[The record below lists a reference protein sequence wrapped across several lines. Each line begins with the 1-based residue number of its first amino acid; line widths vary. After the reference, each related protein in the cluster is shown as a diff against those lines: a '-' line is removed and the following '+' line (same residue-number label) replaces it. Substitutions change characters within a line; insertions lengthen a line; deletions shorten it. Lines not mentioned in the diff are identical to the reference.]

1 MMQTATSPTSGS
13 RARRWGLPEVGRR
26 RPFVVAMVID
36 TVGTGLYLPFTVLYF
51 TATTQLSIAQVGLG
65 LSIAAG
71 AGLAL
76 SPVLGGSVDAKGAK
90 PVLIASNIIRFVAF
104 AAAPLVGAMWS
115 LLAVTLGMEI
125 GMRAFWASYV
135 PLVAEIAAPHER
147 PRWFGFLTSVR
158 NAGLGLGSLLAGV
171 AVAIG
176 GGGAYDVIV
185 LMNAASF
192 ALAGWLIWITP
203 VAGRATGPAPSSGAW
218 RTVLTDRPYVALA
231 LANLA
236 YTLSMVS
243 LTILLPVYVVET
255 LSLPTWLGGVV
266 IALNCVLVTFGQGPT
281 VRLIEQ
287 RTTIWALRVSA
298 ALFSA
303 AFVVLALVVSLPAI
317 AAIPMLL
324 AGVVVFTFGE
334 LFESPSMAA
343 LSTDAAPAALRG
355 RYLTM
360 HQMSWTIASIIGPAL
375 FTWLLSVQSVLPWL
389 FLAAMA
395 ALGTVTI
402 PTVGRLLAPRL
413 QAQIPQIMDAGRE
426 T

>member
-1 MMQTATSPTSGS
+1 MSVAGGPSSSRWSSTRSAPASTCRSPFCTS
-13 RARRWGLPEVGRR
+13 LR
-26 RPFVVAMVID
+26 RPICP
-36 TVGTGLYLPFTVLYF
+36 LP
-51 TATTQLSIAQVGLG
+51 
-65 LSIAAG
+65 
-71 AGLAL
+71 
-76 SPVLGGSVDAKGAK
+76 
-90 PVLIASNIIRFVAF
+90 R
-104 AAAPLVGAMWS
+104 
-115 LLAVTLGMEI
+115 
-125 GMRAFWASYV
+125 
-135 PLVAEIAAPHER
+135 
-147 PRWFGFLTSVR
+147 VR

-203 VAGRATGPAPSSGAW
+203 VAGRATAPAPSSGAW

-231 LANLA
+231 LANVA

-255 LSLPTWLGGVV
+255 LSLPAWLGGVV

-281 VRLIEQ
+281 VRLIEL

-303 AFVVLALVVSLPAI
+303 AFVVLALVVSLPAVV
-317 AAIPMLL
+317 AIPVLL

-343 LSTDAAPAALRG
+343 LSTNAAPAALRG
-355 RYLTM
+355 RYLTHAPDVM
-360 HQMSWTIASIIGPAL
+360 DDRLDHRAGA
-375 FTWLLSVQSVLPWL
+375 VH
-389 FLAAMA
+389 LAAVRAVGA
-395 ALGTVTI
+395 ALALPRGDGGSRCSHHPNGGPVVGPPTARPDQGRRPRDLSLVFGIGGAGSRGPSKPETSPNRSDSDSQSARACTI
-402 PTVGRLLAPRL
+402 SS
-413 QAQIPQIMDAGRE
+413 
-426 T
+426 